1 MNEFNNNNI
10 LPIYLFIYLLDLL
23 FMYSIIYLFLRS
35 IDIRDY
41 GIIFYVMLS
50 ALFSTSWNTAL
61 NI

>member
-41 GIIFYVMLS
+41 GIIFLCN
-50 ALFSTSWNTAL
+50 AFSTVQH
-61 NI
+61 